1 MIKKEIRST
10 YKERM
15 NIDVPMEIRAVD
27 ADKGIFEGYA
37 SVFDV
42 VDSYGSQIM
51 RGAFTKTLQERGDK
65 VKVLWNHDDDA
76 PIGKPL
82 EMREDSHGLFVRA
95 QLTRGVQ
102 RAEEA
107 LLLMKDGVINTLSIG
122 FSIPRGKESLVDGVR
137 QINEV
142 KLYEFSPVV
151 FESNGEAAITGVR
164 SQEFDTT
171 VSDELLENGHWRL
184 LDALKYT
191 LMDIWWA
198 GDNRQAADVESLLA
212 KACDDFT
219 TAYKSWASEYAPLV
233 FPENEENV
241 EGRASAPFI
250 NELSKVVLEHM
261 RSKDMDCNAVAM
273 ATSMTLEEV
282 RSAMRGEPV
291 QKLASEL
298 GCEVGK
304 AYKQQRRTNIE
315 QIAEHLRGDLNA
327 AERNQLSAL
336 LNIQPQSTDESE
348 AVEPS
353 EPQQALTKLMDE
365 VRSFNKKQ

>member
-1 MIKKEIRST
+1 MIKKEIRSAH
-10 YKERM
+10 KERM
-15 NIDVPMEIRAVD
+15 NIDIPMEIRAVD
-27 ADKGIFEGYA
+27 TEQGIFEGYA

-65 VKVLWNHDDDA
+65 IKVLWNHDDDA

-151 FESNGEAAITGVR
+151 FESNESATITGVR
-164 SQEFDTT
+164 ANDFDTT
-171 VSDELLENGHWRL
+171 VADELLENRHWNL
-184 LDALKYT
+184 LSGLTDT

-198 GDNRQAADVESLLA
+198 GDNRQAADVEILLG

-219 TAYKSWASEYAPLV
+219 AAYKLWAAEYVPLV
-233 FPENEENV
+233 FPKNADNV
-241 EGRASAPFI
+241 ENRAAAPYA
-250 NELSKVVLEHM
+250 NTLSKLVLEHM
-261 RSKDMDCNAVAM
+261 RSKNMDCNAVAM
-273 ATSMTLEEV
+273 ATSMTLNEV
-282 RSAMRGEPV
+282 RCAMRGEPV
-291 QKLASEL
+291 QKLSTEL
-298 GCEVGK
+298 GNEIGK
-304 AYKQQRRTNIE
+304 AYKQQRRANIE

-336 LNIQPQSTDESE
+336 LNIQPQSTDDSE
-348 AVEPS
+348 AVEC

-365 VRSFNKKQ
+365 IRSFNKKT